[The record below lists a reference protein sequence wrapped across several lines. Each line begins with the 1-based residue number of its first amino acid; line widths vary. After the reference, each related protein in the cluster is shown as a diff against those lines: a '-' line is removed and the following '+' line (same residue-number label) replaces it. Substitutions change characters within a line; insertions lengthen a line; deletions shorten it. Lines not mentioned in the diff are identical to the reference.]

1 VVTVNPY
8 MTPDLSEPRRVAR
21 FDQRRLTFHD
31 LTPLEQDYVS
41 AERRLNR
48 RIGADVAIGAVVIVL
63 AWIVGLAFVGD
74 PALDEPPTPTAYTHP
89 APEGAT
95 P

>member
-8 MTPDLSEPRRVAR
+8 LTPDISEPRRVAR
-21 FDQRRLTFHD
+21 FDSRRLTFHD
-31 LTPLEQDYVS
+31 LTPLEQDYDS
-41 AERRLNR
+41 SERRQIR

-63 AWIVGLAFVGD
+63 AWVVGLVFVGE
-74 PALDEPPTPTAYTHP
+74 PALDEPPTTTAYTHP